1 MASVWCLLCV
11 GVFSL
16 AHTLLV
22 SYPQLGDEG
31 VFILNTKEA
40 QASKKLVIMILTQ
53 ILCSILSVVTDD
65 VSRGEGKKGRG
76 GQIECEE
83 ESLPKVPPKPG
94 HFTPFAFS

>member
-16 AHTLLV
+16 AHMLLV

-40 QASKKLVIMILTQ
+40 QASKKLAIMILTQ

-65 VSRGEGKKGRG
+65 LVREKGRQGGEGK
-76 GQIECEE
+76 
-83 ESLPKVPPKPG
+83 
-94 HFTPFAFS
+94 